1 MLKQFLSI
9 SGGLILAAGALYSQS
24 SALQG
29 TVTDPSGAA
38 VRGAVVECDGR
49 RAVSGLDGS
58 FRLPSASPC
67 QARIQAAGFETQT
80 VELVP
85 GAPASVRLRLAGVS
99 QMVVVTATRHPATLE
114 EAGVAGSVF
123 VRQDLADR
131 QYPAVADLLRELPG
145 TQVTTTG
152 RPGHLS
158 SVFTRGAQRT
168 GTLLLLDGVPL
179 NDPGGELNLA
189 HLTSGELER
198 IEVIRGPQSAL
209 FGAEASA
216 GVIQLF
222 TRRGDPERSRPRATA
237 SYERGSFGT
246 DQWRTALAGAFGGR
260 LDYAL
265 HSAQTRSSGEF
276 PNDDYRNT
284 SGSANVGYRL
294 GSSSEIR
301 GVLRIGDSITGI
313 PGQTA
318 YGLFDHDA
326 RETNRDTA
334 LSIRFQDARGPHY
347 LQQVSFAWH
356 RLRDV
361 YTDRL
366 MDGPYALAALVRDVP
381 GRNPRTYLVGL
392 LDPAAIPAQPP
403 AGTRVVSQEVWL
415 WPLGDPYLSA
425 ASRYRTGYQGT
436 WSANGLVSAFGYEYE
451 RQEGDVSARSVARHN
466 HGMFLHSQKTL
477 YGRIFLAGG
486 VRLEHSSAY
495 GRKFTPRGAVGFRLA
510 GERGVFSS
518 TYLRFSAGR
527 GITEPSLIQ
536 TYAREFY
543 AVGNP
548 DLRPEHTDS
557 YEAGLVQEWFG
568 RRARTE
574 VNLFHNSFRDLI
586 TFVSLP
592 PPVWGS
598 WRNLDRSRARG
609 LEFSARA
616 RLAGNVTFDAAYTRL
631 WSRVLYSN
639 SAAPPFYGAGQELP
653 RRPGN
658 SASLSLSAA
667 PRRWFLQ
674 AGAVLAG
681 ERQDA
686 DYYLGVNR
694 NPGYQNVYL
703 SGSVRLRS
711 GLTPFLRAENLLN
724 SRYQEVLGYAAR
736 GRGVRAGVRW
746 EW

>member
-1 MLKQFLSI
+1 MLKHFASA
-9 SGGLILAAGALYSQS
+9 SGGLLLAAGVLFSQTS
-24 SALQG
+24 ILEG
-29 TVTDPSGAA
+29 IITDPSGAA
-38 VRGAVVECDGR
+38 VRGAVVECDGH
-49 RAVSGLDGS
+49 RAVSALDGS
-58 FRLPSASPC
+58 FRLASPGAC
-67 QARIQAAGFETQT
+67 QARVQAAGFEPESVQLT
-80 VELVP
+80 P
-85 GAPASVRLRLAGVS
+85 AAPASIRLRLAGVS
-99 QMVVVTATRHPATLE
+99 QTVVVTATRHPASLE
-114 EAGVAGSVF
+114 ESGVAGSVF

-131 QYPAVADLLRELPG
+131 QFPPVADLLREVAG
-145 TQVTTTG
+145 TYVATSG
-152 RPGHLS
+152 RPGHLT

-189 HLTSGELER
+189 HLTSSELER
-198 IEVIRGPQSAL
+198 VEVVRGPHSAL

-222 TRRGDPERSRPRATA
+222 TRRGDSERSRLRTSA

-246 DQWRTALAGAFGGR
+246 DQWRASVAGGISRR
-260 LDYAL
+260 LGYAL
-265 HSAQTRSSGEF
+265 HSTQTRTSGEF

-294 GSSSEIR
+294 TRSSEIR
-301 GVLRIGDSITGI
+301 GVLRIGDSVTGV

-318 YGLFDHDA
+318 YGLFDRDA
-326 RETNRDTA
+326 RETNRGTA

-347 LQQVSFAWH
+347 VQQVSFAWH

-381 GRNPRTYLVGL
+381 GLHPRTYLVRL
-392 LDPAAIPAQPP
+392 LDPTAVPAHPP
-403 AGTRVVSQEVWL
+403 AGTRTVSQEVWL

-425 ASRYRTGYQGT
+425 SSRYRMGYQGT
-436 WSANGLVSAFGYEYE
+436 WSAKGLVSAFGYEYE
-451 RQEGDVSARSVARHN
+451 RQQGDVSARSVARNN
-466 HGMFLHSQKTL
+466 HGLFLHSQKTL
-477 YGRIFLAGG
+477 RGRIFLAGG

-510 GERGVFSS
+510 GERGAFSS

-543 AVGNP
+543 AMGNP
-548 DLRPEHTDS
+548 DLRPEHTNS

-598 WRNLDRSRARG
+598 WRNLDRSHARG
-609 LEFSARA
+609 LEFSART
-616 RLAGNVTFDAAYTRL
+616 RLAENVTFDVAYTRL

-639 SAAPPFYGAGQELP
+639 SAAAPFYGAGQELP

-658 SASLSLSAA
+658 AASLALSVAPSRWSL
-667 PRRWFLQ
+667 Q
-674 AGAVLAG
+674 VGAVLIG

-703 SGSVRLRS
+703 SGSLRLRS
-711 GLTPFLRAENLLN
+711 GWTPFFRAENLLN

-736 GRGVRAGVRW
+736 GRGIRMGVRW